1 MLPPSSSNF
10 LGDRVLQIPL
20 SDRWRI
26 YSRLQ
31 ELMIPC
37 SCLADGSLRV
47 QVDSLQT
54 AILVRSTL
62 MQFFASRQQL
72 LDWLEHCWHYTP
84 ES

>member
-1 MLPPSSSNF
+1 MLPLSSSNF
-10 LGDRVLQIPL
+10 LGDRVLHIPL
-20 SDRWRI
+20 SDRWLI

-37 SCLADGSLRV
+37 SCMADGSLWV

-54 AILVRSTL
+54 AILIRSTL
-62 MQFFASRQQL
+62 MQFIASRQQL
-72 LDWLEHCWHYTP
+72 LDWLEHCWDYTP